1 MEDLARKEAEVRR
14 ADTEARE
21 AAFAALLASRPDIIT
36 SQSRWADVKPLLAD
50 EPAYAGLPGKDDRL
64 RLFRDHVL
72 RLERAEDDARRA
84 AEERERGRQRE
95 LRAEFSAAL
104 RALVGDGVITVAQ
117 GPARGWA
124 ALKGHMAAAAAAA
137 AVAAGTEADGAAPAA
152 APAAAALPAAPPAL
166 GWAGESALQLPAV
179 RERLARLA
187 ALQSEMLRA
196 ASAPPPASVD
206 AELQRLFQGAWDDAD
221 RLFHADRRAV
231 RDSLDQGAREAAAAA
246 ASRAS
251 ADPLQPPPPPSS
263 SLQSSLQDS
272 CAPGMSYDA
281 WLARITGGAALPAV
295 VGGAGAGDAAA
306 AGAAAEA
313 PPSLSPPAPPAAAWA
328 ARVLAVLAARPWHL
342 RLLHAELEGKAAAA
356 HEAEQRRVAALHD
369 RFEELLMVSQKAYVT
384 HPAAL
389 LYCLLP
395 PSHWPTAAGLL
406 LQERPRGRD
415 LGAGRTGAAPPKC
428 LPRRAAAC
436 ARALVRRVHGTPARQ
451 GGGAEG
457 SASRRDSSSRDSSS
471 ARCRKGGQPAR
482 RGRDGR
488 RAAVAAGGR
497 RTYCCCCRDETGPR

>member
-1 MEDLARKEAEVRR
+1 MQDLARREAEVRR
-14 ADTEARE
+14 VDTEARE

-50 EPAYAGLPGKDDRL
+50 EPAYAGLPAKDDRL

-72 RLERAEDDARRA
+72 RLERAEEDARRA

-104 RALVGDGVITVAQ
+104 RALVGDGVVTVAQ

-124 ALKGHMAAAAAAA
+124 ALKAHMAAAAAAA
-137 AVAAGTEADGAAPAA
+137 AAGAEADGAPVAA
-152 APAAAALPAAPPAL
+152 APAASAPPAAAPPAL
-166 GWAGESALQLPAV
+166 GWAGEAVLQQPPV

-187 ALQSEMLRA
+187 ALQAEMLRA

-231 RDSLDQGAREAAAAA
+231 RDSLDQEAREAAAAAAA

-251 ADPLQPPPPPSS
+251 AEPLQPPPSSS

-272 CAPGMSYDA
+272 CVPGMSYEA
-281 WLARITGGAALPAV
+281 WLARVTGGAAPAA
-295 VGGAGAGDAAA
+295 GAGAAAAAPLAGDAAE
-306 AGAAAEA
+306 AAAEA
-313 PPSLSPPAPPAAAWA
+313 PASAPPAAAAWA

-369 RFEELLMVSQKAYVT
+369 RFEELLMVRLPTRGTRQPLTYYPCSPSNQPPT
-384 HPAAL
+384 AAA
-389 LYCLLP
+389 
-395 PSHWPTAAGLL
+395 AAGLL
-406 LQERPRGRD
+406 LQERPRGRL
-415 LGAGRTGAAPPKC
+415 LGAGRARAAPPKR
-428 LPRRAAAC
+428 LPRRAAVC
-436 ARALVRRVHGTPARQ
+436 ARALVRRVHGPPARQ
-451 GGGAEG
+451 GCGA
-457 SASRRDSSSRDSSS
+457 
-471 ARCRKGGQPAR
+471 
-482 RGRDGR
+482 
-488 RAAVAAGGR
+488 
-497 RTYCCCCRDETGPR
+497 